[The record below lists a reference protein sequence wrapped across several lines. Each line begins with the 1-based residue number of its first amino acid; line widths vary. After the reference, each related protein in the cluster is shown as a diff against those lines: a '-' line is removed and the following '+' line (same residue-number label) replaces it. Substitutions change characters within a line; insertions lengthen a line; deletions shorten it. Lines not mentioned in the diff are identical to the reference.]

1 MSGLTTA
8 ALLRLTLLLR
18 PEPLWYDET
27 FSVLVARLPLDRLF
41 AATAGDVHPPLYYL
55 LLKGW
60 LALWPAAPLE
70 LWARALSLLFSLIAL
85 GLWYKALWAM
95 DDVPENYKHPAFL
108 VACFMPGLLY
118 YSVEARMYALLA
130 VLILAAWVCFLDER
144 PLLAGLF
151 LGLGALTHNMGLLY
165 AIAVAAIFIAYRRTR
180 RAFWMVT
187 AAAGVAVVVY
197 TPWAAV
203 IIRQMALTGAG
214 YWVWMPTPGTVAYM
228 LFQAQLMTR
237 TATPGLDA
245 ALMLL
250 VAAVTSFGVWQAR
263 RVAAAWLPVVVI
275 GLAVLASYVTGTGV
289 LLHRALTPAVY
300 FLSLAWAWML
310 CRADVGRVLTALS
323 GLAALYVLGLYFVDG
338 RTGATYD
345 NVLAALAPQS
355 GDVVLASSFG
365 AVPLTL
371 YEDTPVVIV
380 EHAVAS
386 GMFAGLSPATAT
398 ALGLTVAAPED
409 VAWARAWLIWTAT
422 PGIDD
427 RAYIEGLVARYNGA
441 PVAAWDTGGE
451 GELWLLRR

>member
-180 RAFWMVT
+180 R
-187 AAAGVAVVVY
+187 
-197 TPWAAV
+197 
-203 IIRQMALTGAG
+203 
-214 YWVWMPTPGTVAYM
+214 
-228 LFQAQLMTR
+228 
-237 TATPGLDA
+237 
-245 ALMLL
+245 
-250 VAAVTSFGVWQAR
+250 
-263 RVAAAWLPVVVI
+263 
-275 GLAVLASYVTGTGV
+275 
-289 LLHRALTPAVY
+289 
-300 FLSLAWAWML
+300 
-310 CRADVGRVLTALS
+310 
-323 GLAALYVLGLYFVDG
+323 
-338 RTGATYD
+338 
-345 NVLAALAPQS
+345 NV
-355 GDVVLASSFG
+355 
-365 AVPLTL
+365 
-371 YEDTPVVIV
+371 
-380 EHAVAS
+380 
-386 GMFAGLSPATAT
+386 
-398 ALGLTVAAPED
+398 
-409 VAWARAWLIWTAT
+409 
-422 PGIDD
+422 
-427 RAYIEGLVARYNGA
+427 
-441 PVAAWDTGGE
+441 
-451 GELWLLRR
+451 